1 MVWDLCIR
9 LGGAR
14 GPPGTDG
21 EFGIVI
27 GRGLG
32 SCRGG
37 LLDNALPITGAI
49 NATPLS
55 FLRLVFRPNDARKL
69 PGDLFNEVG
78 EVSERP
84 EDEDELAMI
93 VDALFDPLRG
103 AEASAGY
110 GSEGGALGGLES
122 LEGGA
127 DRSVAKYA
135 SGRLG
140 KVTSEPVED
149 SEILRVWVRGECVDG
164 TRALVFAGERF
175 GGFAALY
182 LVSTIQS
189 PNPQSYIYSSL
200 IFCAYPTD
208 RSRAFF
214 FTTTS
219 AKCIPGGHADLTF

>member
-21 EFGIVI
+21 EFGIVT
-27 GRGLG
+27 GRGFG

-37 LLDNALPITGAI
+37 LLDSALPITGAI

-55 FLRLVFRPNDARKL
+55 FLILVFRPKDAKKL
-69 PGDLFNEVG
+69 PGDLFNEVE

-84 EDEDELAMI
+84 EDEDELAII
-93 VDALFDPLRG
+93 VDALFSPLRG

-122 LEGGA
+122 PEGGV

-164 TRALVFAGERF
+164 TRALVFAGPRF

-189 PNPQSYIYSSL
+189 PSPQSYI
-200 IFCAYPTD
+200 
-208 RSRAFF
+208 
-214 FTTTS
+214 
-219 AKCIPGGHADLTF
+219 